1 MWVQAERPWRA
12 VAEDFITL
20 TLGRKESQNTKIA
33 IQSVSAAQAANNVL
47 LTRPHPA
54 AAAAAAAHRSGKSLP
69 TFIHCSKLRLQLL

>member
-47 LTRPHPA
+47 LTRLHP